1 VSPTFR
7 SLAHRDYRRY
17 ATGGLVSNVGTWMQ
31 RVAQDW
37 LVLVVTGGSASA
49 LGITTGLQF
58 LPILLFSAYA
68 GALAD
73 RLPKRTMLMIT
84 QASMAVPA
92 AALGVLAVTGHVQTW
107 HVYVL
112 AFAFGTATA
121 FDAPVRQ
128 SFVSEMVGPDDLANA
143 VSLNSVSFNAG
154 RIIGPAIAGLMI
166 AALGSGQRGTG
177 VVILIN
183 AVSYL
188 AVLFALRGIRSG
200 RRDPSRDRSLPR
212 GRIRDGVAYLRTRPD
227 LLLVI
232 GVMGFT
238 GTFGLNFQMT
248 SALMAT
254 QVFGKGAGEYGI
266 LGTTM
271 AVGSIAGSLLAARR
285 ERPTVRLVVVAA
297 LVFGTLEIIIGLMP
311 TYGTFMLMTPVIG
324 ICAMTTI
331 TSANAVTQL
340 TAPAHLRGRVM
351 AIYLMVFMGGTP
363 LGSPLIGWLAEVF
376 GARWSLIGG
385 GIGTIVG
392 SLAVLGLLVA
402 RHGKDALYNPDGEP
416 PLPTP
421 GDPGRPGPADRD
433 RPGQL
438 ADSWVSPADP
448 VDSGLEWDP
457 TVSPT
462 PSSRPS
468 STPRDCTAP
477 SRRGGSGGTS
487 HAGAASS
494 SATST

>member
-1 VSPTFR
+1 MSPTFR

-17 ATGGLVSNVGTWMQ
+17 AAGGFVSNVGTWMQ

-92 AALGVLAVTGHVQTW
+92 AVLGVLALTGSVEVW
-107 HVYVL
+107 HIYAL
-112 AFAFGTATA
+112 SFSFGIATA

-154 RIIGPAIAGLMI
+154 RIVGPAVAGLMI
-166 AALGSGQRGTG
+166 AALGSGEWATG

-183 AVSYL
+183 AASYV
-188 AVLFALRGIRSG
+188 AVLTALSG
-200 RRDPSRDRSLPR
+200 VHAGRRDRSLDRSRPK

-227 LLLVI
+227 LILVI
-232 GVMGFT
+232 AVMGFT

-254 QVFGKGAGEYGI
+254 QAFGKGAGEYGL

-271 AVGSIAGSLLAARR
+271 AFGSIAGSLLAARR

-297 LVFGTLEIIIGLMP
+297 VVFGSVEVVFGLMP
-311 TYGTFMLMTPVIG
+311 TYTTFALMTPLIG
-324 ICAMTTI
+324 ITAMTTI

-340 TAPAHLRGRVM
+340 TAPAHLRGRIM

-363 LGSPLIGWLAEVF
+363 LGAPLIGWLADMF
-376 GARWSLIGG
+376 GPRWSLIGG
-385 GIGTIVG
+385 GLGTLFGTLGV
-392 SLAVLGLLVA
+392 LALLVA
-402 RHGKDALYNPDGEP
+402 RHGKDALYNPGSEP
-416 PLPTP
+416 PLPSP
-421 GDPGRPGPADRD
+421 GHPGRPGPADRD
-433 RPGQL
+433 RRGQRRHPWVRVPG
-438 ADSWVSPADP
+438 VP
-448 VDSGLEWDP
+448 VDTSEP
-457 TVSPT
+457 AT
-462 PSSRPS
+462 PQ
-468 STPRDCTAP
+468 
-477 SRRGGSGGTS
+477 RR
-487 HAGAASS
+487 
-494 SATST
+494 SA